1 MTFTGGLI
9 SFTFGAIKR
18 GIIFQTSH
26 INQRLCKGIIVNSV
40 VVVFF
45 ANTHILKALHL
56 FDGYIKVRE
65 EACIDFSPVFYS
77 EAGHPK
83 HENICIYLFSTIS
96 SYLKTSY
103 ITIVSVESIAVVRP
117 EGWSPSAKRSLELFG
132 HSQREMVVVLC
143 G

>member
-26 INQRLCKGIIVNSV
+26 INQRLCKGIIVNTV

-83 HENICIYLFSTIS
+83 HENICIYLFLAPLVPI
-96 SYLKTSY
+96 
-103 ITIVSVESIAVVRP
+103 
-117 EGWSPSAKRSLELFG
+117 
-132 HSQREMVVVLC
+132 
-143 G
+143 

>member
-1 MTFTGGLI
+1 MNLVHL
-9 SFTFGAIKR
+9 R
-18 GIIFQTSH
+18 GHQERNHFSNIPYQPTVAQGH
-26 INQRLCKGIIVNSV
+26 YCKQCCRSV
-40 VVVFF
+40 F
-45 ANTHILKALHL
+45 ANTLILKALHL

-83 HENICIYLFSTIS
+83 HENICIYLFFSTIS